1 MDATTGIGGSSY
13 ATEAYVDQKLTE
25 RGPHFSGDYN
35 DLTNSPTLFSGSFT
49 DLNNKPT
56 TNSWFAFKSVACQAQ
71 TWAIAIY
78 ACLLWMPMAVVA
90 SLYGI
95 PFIEQYFNVSFSV
108 AATIIIS
115 GFTLSTKHFVI
126 LLGFTY
132 KVHVVDLVFG
142 TP

>member
-1 MDATTGIGGSSY
+1 MQTAVLVTALVEFI
-13 ATEAYVDQKLTE
+13 KLVLDE
-25 RGPHFSGDYN
+25 FNSIHFQMII
-35 DLTNSPTLFSGSFT
+35 LGSFISDT
-49 DLNNKPT
+49 YFTSIKT
-56 TNSWFAFKSVACQAQ
+56 
-71 TWAIAIY
+71 IASISI
-78 ACLLWMPMAVVA
+78 VT
-90 SLYGI
+90 
-95 PFIEQYFNVSFSV
+95 V